1 MLYICTHISVAKS
14 LQGPWKVCKCGW
26 NFLPSV
32 IICTYD
38 FFRASKS
45 EQQAGLLLMV
55 LLITQAYGKINFS
68 NNFIILVCRCKN
80 WGGGGE
86 GGMCPPPPPPPPGS
100 NSPLPFSNC
109 IDVQTQHRYCLP
121 QKKSVGDES
130 ILTMFVICMPQC
142 TGLWSITKISL
153 HNEGIC
159 KRVNWATIFF

>member
-1 MLYICTHISVAKS
+1 MLYICMHISVAKS

-80 WGGGGE
+80 WGGGG
-86 GGMCPPPPPPPPGS
+86 GGGWREACA
-100 NSPLPFSNC
+100 PLPHHHHQVPTALCPF
-109 IDVQTQHRYCLP
+109 QTALMSRRSIAIVYPKKNQLVMKAYLLCLLYACLSAQGCGAS
-121 QKKSVGDES
+121 QKSPY
-130 ILTMFVICMPQC
+130 TMKVYV
-142 TGLWSITKISL
+142 
-153 HNEGIC
+153 NE
-159 KRVNWATIFF
+159 